1 MSMRRAKYTINSML
15 NLWLRFGAALSV
27 FLTLSLLVGS
37 IWNVKF
43 RVDTLDKQFIE
54 LKEQFTE
61 LKGQFTELQK
71 TLVNLDKN
79 VAVGFE
85 GVTKLMLN
93 VSEGVNNAQRVAI
106 RAESMV
112 IDHNVAKDFQDN
124 VGQQK
129 PLMGK

>member
-1 MSMRRAKYTINSML
+1 MRRAKYTINSML